1 MWEMTKRG
9 GARRDVARSDSGRPG
24 RQRRVAIESESG
36 MALVLALMTM
46 TVLAIVSSTV
56 IFYSTASEH
65 QSAYSRSGDAAY
77 RLAEA
82 GINNSESVL
91 GLATNNAQ
99 SQATLPST
107 EATAS
112 SQAMVTGTARW
123 WGVFNSTSNQ
133 WTVYGQGVVAN
144 PNPNNSPLTRT
155 LSAVVNVTPSLTQ
168 PLNAQAWNYW
178 FALNQGGPNVCDV
191 SVSNNVE
198 VDSSFYIMGNLCLSN
213 NAKIVEDLSSP
224 RIPIIVAV
232 QGKFG
237 YSNGT
242 SIGRSST
249 NTVSEAHI
257 NGGCGGTSLT
267 STHTCKAYPSSG
279 YDSIYAT
286 TFDTAG
292 SLVTPPVI
300 DWAYWYQHASPG
312 PKNPCAAGAVRA
324 PAWDSA
330 FAPYSTQQDILGT
343 YPNGSVTTAF
353 DLTPAQDYSCSTSN
367 GSISWSALTKTLTVR
382 GVMYIDGSA
391 AVTNGAVNEYNGMAT
406 LDLSGSLSVN
416 GMMCGK
422 RNANLSDC
430 DFTGWNPNTEMFI
443 IGAHGV
449 DASGNSVFL
458 NNSAKWE
465 GGIYGIGVDYLSN
478 NAVIEGPT
486 IGGTFQFSNNVI
498 LKPFPKITVVPLGAP
513 GNPNVYAQ
521 PNPPSGYSG

>member
-1 MWEMTKRG
+1 M
-9 GARRDVARSDSGRPG
+9 
-24 RQRRVAIESESG
+24 
-36 MALVLALMTM
+36 
-46 TVLAIVSSTV
+46 
-56 IFYSTASEH
+56 
-65 QSAYSRSGDAAY
+65 
-77 RLAEA
+77 
-82 GINNSESVL
+82 
-91 GLATNNAQ
+91 
-99 SQATLPST
+99 
-107 EATAS
+107 
-112 SQAMVTGTARW
+112 
-123 WGVFNSTSNQ
+123 
-133 WTVYGQGVVAN
+133 
-144 PNPNNSPLTRT
+144 
-155 LSAVVNVTPSLTQ
+155 TQ

-300 DWAYWYQHASPG
+300 DGVLVSARKPGAEEPLCGWRRSRAGMGQRIRSLQHPAGHPG
-312 PKNPCAAGAVRA
+312 HLPERER
-324 PAWDSA
+324 DDRIRS
-330 FAPYSTQQDILGT
+330 D
-343 YPNGSVTTAF
+343 
-353 DLTPAQDYSCSTSN
+353 PAQDYSCSTSN

-406 LDLSGSLSVN
+406 LYLSGSLSVN

-478 NAVIEGPT
+478 NAVVEARRSAARSSSRT
-486 IGGTFQFSNNVI
+486 TSSSS
-498 LKPFPKITVVPLGAP
+498 PFRRSRWF
-513 GNPNVYAQ
+513 
-521 PNPPSGYSG
+521 PSGRPATRTSTRSRTRRRATPADRGTGPPTRSIRP